1 MNSTN
6 NTTAHSRYTITTKI
20 VLVSAY
26 AIIFTIALFGNS
38 IGLYV
43 VCAKAN
49 SRRIT
54 NLLIKNLA
62 VADLIFTVTVM
73 PYSVLLMFFEG
84 NLWFGGTMGVITCK
98 VIFYAIPVS
107 IAASVTTMTVISLDR
122 FCAIFFP
129 LNLALFHKHKTI
141 TAVIWLIS
149 LISMTPYLFI
159 YQVFKEGEQYFCY
172 QDWPWSDNLQ
182 ETFFALRTFHVI
194 LFVLLYPLPLLIIT
208 VVNCLVGHRLWLH
221 RTPGS
226 ISSANRTTLEVSRRK
241 VIKMLVVLVVV
252 FALCW
257 LPTHVNHY
265 FIFFQPDVWY
275 NMPIV
280 VAHLM
285 FWVSHANS
293 AINPMLYIAL
303 NRNFRYA
310 FLDAT
315 GALFTSP
322 VRAISAC
329 MTYIRGEQPT
339 PELHFTNERPVRPR
353 QHSAFRVAPAVVGGG
368 DNARRGHET
377 KL

>member
-20 VLVSAY
+20 VLLSAY

-73 PYSVLLMFFEG
+73 PYSVLFMFFEE
-84 NLWFGGTMGVITCK
+84 NLWFGGTMG
-98 VIFYAIPVS
+98 
-107 IAASVTTMTVISLDR
+107 
-122 FCAIFFP
+122 
-129 LNLALFHKHKTI
+129 
-141 TAVIWLIS
+141 
-149 LISMTPYLFI
+149 
-159 YQVFKEGEQYFCY
+159 E
-172 QDWPWSDNLQ
+172 WPWSDNLQ

-194 LFVLLYPLPLLIIT
+194 LFVLLYPLPLLIVT

-241 VIKMLVVLVVV
+241 VVKMLVVLVVV

-265 FIFFQPDVWY
+265 FIYFQPDVWY

-339 PELHFTNERPVRPR
+339 PELHLTNERPVRPR